1 MPLPAIPSMPLQ
13 AGFILLALILGAWWV
28 FAVGR
33 AYAREGTERWHTSR
47 ALVGLGVLILWGLF
61 LLGVSQQQWVHEFN
75 SFPPPALRVFIVLLV
90 ITAMIAFSTIGRKLA
105 EGLPLIWLVGFQVFR
120 LPTELLI
127 HQAAIAGIAPMEM
140 TFQGRNFDIITS
152 VLALVL
158 LLMLRSGK
166 VPAKLVMSWN
176 VVGLLLLLN
185 VVATAIMAMPHPM
198 QILHTTPPNVWV
210 TYFPF
215 ILLPG
220 VLVCSALLGHLLV
233 FRALAIQRRAK
244 AATP

>member
-1 MPLPAIPSMPLQ
+1 MPLPAIPSMALQ
-13 AGFILLALILGAWWV
+13 AGFIVLALILGAWWV
-28 FAVGR
+28 LAVGR
-33 AYAREGTERWHTSR
+33 AYAREGTESWNTPK
-47 ALVGLGVLILWGLF
+47 ALVGLSVFFLWGLF

-75 SFPPPALRVFIVLLV
+75 SFPPPALRVFIVLLF
-90 ITAMIAFSTIGRKLA
+90 ITAMIAFSAIGRKLA
-105 EGLPLIWLVGFQVFR
+105 AGLPLIWLVGFQVFR

-127 HQAAIAGIAPMEM
+127 HQAATAGLAPMEM
-140 TFQGRNFDIITS
+140 TFQGRNFDIITP

-158 LLMLRSGK
+158 VLMLRSGK

-176 VVGLLLLLN
+176 VIGLLLLLN

-233 FRALAIQRRAK
+233 FRALATQRRTK
-244 AATP
+244 AATS